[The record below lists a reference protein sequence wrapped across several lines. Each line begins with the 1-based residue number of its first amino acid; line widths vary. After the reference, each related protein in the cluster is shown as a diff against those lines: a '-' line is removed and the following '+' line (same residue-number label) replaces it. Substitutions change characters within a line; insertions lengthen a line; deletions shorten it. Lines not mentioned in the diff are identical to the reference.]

1 MKTMSPRS
9 HHLLSPPNTPPANS
23 PLLTVDEAGYEADD
37 ECLSAEPSSSSP
49 SAMQQHGTALYSGNR
64 CGLPQAPFE
73 SNPNTSSAI
82 RRSVRQATAMRTS
95 TLAAFNTTTTL
106 PRDPRATAPLAE
118 DHDWVYAACALW
130 AQSGDDD
137 RMSAGGIDSLRYLS
151 HRGYDLTSD
160 AVSARRNAEVLVQ
173 HEWGCGE
180 CRGGRGRECE
190 GRKGVVDGNLER
202 IVEGERKRGRE
213 EERDGEEG
221 EGKRRRVEMEGE
233 GRGVWR
239 AVMMGT
245 L

>member
-49 SAMQQHGTALYSGNR
+49 SAMQQHGTALYSGN
-64 CGLPQAPFE
+64 
-73 SNPNTSSAI
+73 
-82 RRSVRQATAMRTS
+82 RSVRQATAMRTS